1 MTLSRIG
8 EIIFMKKKYIYMK
21 TAVKRKLIDIK
32 PAVFDSLM
40 VQAKGGGLS
49 LKKYIEALL
58 ERESQKSGHG
68 IPHSVKDAR
77 VISLVGIGKRAVA
90 ALDPNDERAQYI
102 LSK

>member
-1 MTLSRIG
+1 M
-8 EIIFMKKKYIYMK
+8 E

-40 VQAKGGGLS
+40 VQAKGEGLS
-49 LKKYIEALL
+49 LKKYKEALL

-68 IPHSVKDAR
+68 ISHSVKDAR

-102 LSK
+102 PAGCLPRS

>member
-1 MTLSRIG
+1 
-8 EIIFMKKKYIYMK
+8 MK

-40 VQAKGGGLS
+40 VQAKGEGLS

-68 IPHSVKDAR
+68 IPHSVKAHFKICPEWNCPKVSTPEDF
-77 VISLVGIGKRAVA
+77 
-90 ALDPNDERAQYI
+90 
-102 LSK
+102 LS

>member
-1 MTLSRIG
+1 
-8 EIIFMKKKYIYMK
+8 MKNIHEN
-21 TAVKRKLIDIK
+21 
-32 PAVFDSLM
+32 SG
-40 VQAKGGGLS
+40 QG
-49 LKKYIEALL
+49 
-58 ERESQKSGHG
+58 ESQKSGHG

>member
-1 MTLSRIG
+1 
-8 EIIFMKKKYIYMK
+8 MKNIYIK

-40 VQAKGGGLS
+40 VQAKGEGLS

-68 IPHSVKDAR
+68 IPHYVKDAR
-77 VISLVGIGKRAVA
+77 YQPGRHWQAGCRRTGS
-90 ALDPNDERAQYI
+90 Q
-102 LSK
+102 